1 MSNQYH
7 RSQTTYLEY
16 VNFFVV
22 NRNTIH
28 NILSTK
34 TLALKFPISVCC
46 LYDHRSIERSI
57 LSIETKALATKY
69 QSYWVIN

>member
-1 MSNQYH
+1 ML
-7 RSQTTYLEY
+7 TFLL
-16 VNFFVV
+16 V
-22 NRNTIH
+22 NRTAIH

-57 LSIETKALATKY
+57 LSIERSILSIETKALATKY